1 MQGAIAKWLKPQ
13 IRNLF
18 LRAQVQ
24 ILLGSKVILRCFCSL
39 ICVPTVTLP
48 FCIKLHNT
56 KMASVEAIEEYLD
69 AVQEYFFSSLSVVT
83 NGLPNVHEAVNRL
96 WVDISRYGPGMPAF
110 PDVHIPTLG
119 DFQVPPPPPPVPKPV
134 PSSCITRSLEWVGN
148 HPWKASGLVLGVLGA
163 GFLAGYH
170 NTASTRV
177 GRRYNHKN
185 VSTSERKQVVGKS
198 LPLHTSLSHHL
209 LVILGGDSPYA
220 LPLILDLERKGFIV
234 IASVATVEGVEAL
247 EHQCKG
253 YVKALVLDPQEV
265 RLFYLLSERPYL
277 IFKCS
282 QKAFQYFFALFRL
295 PCLGGFPLRLLGT
308 PIHYP
313 RPSHTFTPSFLSSRS
328 PPLHNLSMHPLNTF
342 HCVILICPTSQ
353 RRTSL
358 RCRLYRPFCLSSAQ
372 YRLGA
377 ATKARKRLLSA
388 YPPSMHVSG
397 CHLLLLRR

>member
-1 MQGAIAKWLKPQ
+1 MDHHFRECSCFA
-13 IRNLF
+13 LF
-18 LRAQVQ
+18 R
-24 ILLGSKVILRCFCSL
+24 SF
-39 ICVPTVTLP
+39 ICVLTVVLYQVS
-48 FCIKLHNT
+48 T

-69 AVQEYFFSSLSVVT
+69 AVEEYFFSSLSVVT

-110 PDVHIPTLG
+110 PDVHVPTLG
-119 DFQVPPPPPPVPKPV
+119 DFQVPPPPPPVPEPV
-134 PSSCITRSLEWVGN
+134 PSSCITRSLEWAGN
-148 HPWKASGLVLGVLGA
+148 HPWKASGLVFGVLGA

-170 NTASTRV
+170 NTSSTRV

-185 VSTSERKQVVGKS
+185 ISTSEPKQVVGKS
-198 LPLHTSLSHHL
+198 LHPHTLLSHHL
-209 LVILGGDSPYA
+209 LVILGADSPYA
-220 LPLILDLERKGFIV
+220 LPLILDLEQKGFIV
-234 IASVATVEGVEAL
+234 IASVATVEGVETL

-253 YVKALVLDPQEV
+253 YVKALVLDPHEV
-265 RLFYLLSERPYL
+265 GPFYLFIERPYL

-295 PCLGGFPLRLLGT
+295 PCPAGFPLRLLGT

-313 RPSHTFTPSFLSSRS
+313 RLCHTFTPSFLSSHS
-328 PPLHNLSMHPLNTF
+328 PPPPHNLSTHPLNTF
-342 HCVILICPTSQ
+342 HCAMLIFPTSPQ
-353 RRTSL
+353 HTSL

-397 CHLLLLRR
+397 CHLLLFRP